1 MKKQLKTFHILLI
14 LIFLIMTSCKAIGTA
29 IPDKEINTEEKIR
42 EKIQR
47 EKIPIG
53 KPIIP
58 SKDFATNTTSSPKLE
73 MSQSILE
80 KSLSIVIVKVQL
92 LDQNKNLIVRQGN
105 GIIINQK
112 ELLITVSKSLI
123 NLSEINEKY
132 KLESLEVSLVYSKK
146 KQGKLIYNAKIVIDD
161 QFSTTFIK
169 IDEKNPDMIQQFIDS
184 TTESKFN
191 SYISTNI
198 DEILQIISIENT
210 NNNNQD
216 YLNITSVKIIG
227 KHSNEQKKYTVWL
240 AIDSRLPNSFFGSPA
255 YNSKGQLIGMVDLIK
270 YDEKIPL
277 NFITTFYLSDENL
290 ESLIANKENQV
301 TLLNMQFKNINNNQN
316 DHATISNPVFSISS
330 IKENGT
336 LNLYDYDFKFDK
348 KIYNLYYSY
357 ATQGIKNNDLI
368 REAWYLNNV
377 LQENLSSSYKW
388 QNKSTFFTDVI
399 KFPFPLG
406 MPAGFWK
413 TEIFL
418 NDIKS
423 AESLLYVETIL
434 PKKQFSTFQI
444 IKTSPKTYALSFDY
458 SNIIHDGIISF
469 IVYENDAIYY
479 QSKNFAFNK
488 KGDGK
493 LKILYNNDVKNNF
506 KNIEVDFFMNYDF
519 IGNAKFGENNE

>member
-29 IPDKEINTEEKIR
+29 IPDKEINTEEIIK

-58 SKDFATNTTSSPKLE
+58 SKDFIVNTKNEPQLE
-73 MSQSILE
+73 MNQSILE
-80 KSLSIVIVKVQL
+80 KSLSIVLVKVKL

-105 GIIINQK
+105 GVIISQK

-132 KLESLEVSLVYSKK
+132 QLESIEVSLIYNNNS
-146 KQGKLIYNAKIVIDD
+146 QEKLTYNAKIIIED

-169 IDEKNPDMIQQFIDS
+169 IDEENEDKIQRFLDS
-184 TTESKFN
+184 TTASVFN
-191 SYISTNI
+191 SYISTSI
-198 DEILQIISIENT
+198 DQILQIISIENIKD
-210 NNNNQD
+210 NNQN
-216 YLNITSVKIIG
+216 YLNLTSVKIIG
-227 KHSNEQKKYTVWL
+227 KHSNEQKTYTEWL
-240 AIDSRLPNSFFGSPA
+240 AIDTQLPNSFFGSPA
-255 YNSKGQLIGMVDLIK
+255 YNLKGELIGIVDLIQ

-277 NFITTFYLSDENL
+277 NFISTFHLSNKDI
-290 ESLIANKENQV
+290 ESIVSKNENQV
-301 TLLNMQFKNINNNQN
+301 TILNMQFKNNHNTDVI
-316 DHATISNPVFSISS
+316 ISAPVFSISS

-336 LNLYDYDFKFDK
+336 LNLYDYDFKFDE

-368 REAWYLNNV
+368 REEWYLNNT

-388 QNKSTFFTDVI
+388 KNNDTFFTDVI

-406 MPAGFWK
+406 MPNGSWK

-418 NDIKS
+418 NDIKK
-423 AESLLYVETIL
+423 AESKLYVEKML

-444 IKTSPKTYALSFDY
+444 IKTSPKTYTLSFDY
-458 SNIIHDGIISF
+458 SNMYYEGIISF
-469 IVYENDAIYY
+469 IVYQNDGIYY

-493 LKILYNNDVKNNF
+493 LKILYNNDVENDL

-519 IGNAKFGENNE
+519 IGNAKIGEKDE